1 MIFAGYGV
9 PDDSMTTVDVLVN
22 RGRARHQAKIC
33 APFPGAETEL
43 MSTQTGLQQIFVPIV
58 TDGMILAWALPQDPA
73 EVIIIFQ
80 LGCRTRLGRCLS
92 SVRGFARHVRRYTQS
107 MSP

>member
-1 MIFAGYGV
+1 MIFAGCGA
-9 PDDSMTTVDVLVN
+9 PENSMTTVGVVVN
-22 RGRARHQAKIC
+22 RGRARRQAQIC

-43 MSTQTGLQQIFVPIV
+43 MSTQTGLRQIFVPIV
-58 TDGMILAWALPQDPA
+58 TDGMILAWALPQNSA
-73 EVIIIFQ
+73 EVIITFQ

-107 MSP
+107 MSS